1 MEKLIKASLGLLI
14 LILLAMLFL
23 LRSPKRNSAAPSPSP
38 VGSIPAPSPA
48 TANETTAVA
57 EPSPIALAPPIA
69 QPAAP
74 VTPSGGNMSASKI
87 KEFAPPTIPA
97 EMAARPP
104 EIPSVIAPPAVPA
117 AALVGA
123 PPPAIIPDLAKL
135 APSAKPIDPSTMP
148 KPPLPA
154 PNLNK

>member
-104 EIPSVIAPPAVPA
+104 EIPSVIAPPPRFR
-117 AALVGA
+117 
-123 PPPAIIPDLAKL
+123 PPRSSVRHHRRLFRTWRSWRRARSRLIRARCR
-135 APSAKPIDPSTMP
+135 SRRS
-148 KPPLPA
+148 PPRT
-154 PNLNK
+154 